1 MYIKRPR
8 ILIKRERMNVI
19 EAIQKRRAKRAI
31 DSRPVEEEKLAALLE
46 AMRLAPSCNNNQP
59 WRVVICRSPES
70 LAKARLALTKGNVWA
85 TRAPVIFVI
94 AARLEEDCHQSDRR
108 DYFLFS
114 CGQAVGQM
122 CLRATELDL
131 IAHPIAGFDPLVDKK
146 ELGIPDDCVVI
157 TNVIIGYLG
166 QDQSLLSDKQKV
178 REDLRPERK
187 LMGESFFDGLWG
199 VPLTLT
205 EGS

>member
-1 MYIKRPR
+1 MD
-8 ILIKRERMNVI
+8 VI
-19 EAIQKRRAKRAI
+19 EAIHRRRAKRTI
-31 DSRPVEEEKLAALLE
+31 DPRPVEEEKLAALVE

-85 TRAPVIFVI
+85 TRAPVIFVV
-94 AARLEEDCHQSDRR
+94 AAKLEEDCHQSDRR
-108 DYFLFS
+108 DYFLFG
-114 CGQAVGQM
+114 CGLAVGQM

-146 ELGIPDDCVVI
+146 ELGIPDDHVVI

-166 QDQSLLSDKQKV
+166 QDRSLLSDKQKI
-178 REDLRPERK
+178 REDERPERRHVS
-187 LMGESFFDGLWG
+187 ENFFDGRWG
-199 VPLTLT
+199 VPLTFT
-205 EGS
+205 GSSDQ